1 MKVGAD
7 AESASDFRVLNFSSL
22 CFSSHI
28 RVANQELVLWEKWAM
43 EIRHIVRG

>member
-7 AESASDFRVLNFSSL
+7 AESATDLRVLGFSSL

-28 RVANQELVLWEKWAM
+28 RVANKALVLDGKWAM